1 MGQVFGTDGVRGT
14 VGSQP
19 MTVEFAVR
27 LASAAGRVLAP
38 NGGSVAVGKDTR
50 ISGYMFEAALEAG
63 FVAVGMDVKL
73 LQVMPT
79 PGIAYLTRVLGAD
92 LGVVISASHN
102 RYDDNGIKFFDRH
115 GSKLDD
121 QDEQQIE
128 NLLKEAPVTLESSRL
143 GRAERRYDAVDRY
156 VSFCKQSTVEKLD
169 LSGMRLVVDGANGAT
184 YKIAPR
190 VFSALGADVVTIAC
204 SPNGKNINDGCGST
218 SPHILQSTVKALG
231 ADLGIAFDGDGD
243 RVLMVDHSGEVVDGD
258 QLLYAIALSRIKA
271 GQLHGPFVG
280 TVMSNLGL
288 EKAFADLGID
298 FQRAA
303 VGDRNV
309 LTALRES
316 GGILGGEA
324 SGHIMCLD
332 RTTTGDGIVA
342 AIQVLEAVR
351 NARVPL
357 AELVSGMTR
366 YPQRLVNVR
375 VEQEFDLQES
385 VIVSQAL
392 AAAER
397 ALGAEGRVVLR
408 ESGTEPVIR
417 VMVEGENDHVV
428 TEYAEQLAAAVRE
441 AAAASV

>member
-1 MGQVFGTDGVRGT
+1 
-14 VGSQP
+14 
-19 MTVEFAVR
+19 
-27 LASAAGRVLAP
+27 
-38 NGGSVAVGKDTR
+38 
-50 ISGYMFEAALEAG
+50 
-63 FVAVGMDVKL
+63 
-73 LQVMPT
+73 
-79 PGIAYLTRVLGAD
+79 
-92 LGVVISASHN
+92 
-102 RYDDNGIKFFDRH
+102 
-115 GSKLDD
+115 
-121 QDEQQIE
+121 
-128 NLLKEAPVTLESSRL
+128 
-143 GRAERRYDAVDRY
+143 
-156 VSFCKQSTVEKLD
+156 
-169 LSGMRLVVDGANGAT
+169 
-184 YKIAPR
+184 
-190 VFSALGADVVTIAC
+190 
-204 SPNGKNINDGCGST
+204 
-218 SPHILQSTVKALG
+218 
-231 ADLGIAFDGDGD
+231 
-243 RVLMVDHSGEVVDGD
+243 
-258 QLLYAIALSRIKA
+258 
-271 GQLHGPFVG
+271 
-280 TVMSNLGL
+280 
-288 EKAFADLGID
+288 
-298 FQRAA
+298 